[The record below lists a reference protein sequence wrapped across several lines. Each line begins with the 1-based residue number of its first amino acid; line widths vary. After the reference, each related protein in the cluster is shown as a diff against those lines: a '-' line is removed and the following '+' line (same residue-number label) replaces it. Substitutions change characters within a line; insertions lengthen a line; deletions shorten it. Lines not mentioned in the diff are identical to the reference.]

1 LNTASPST
9 PATPAPSWD
18 DAAAIYRRI
27 CLLRCSGR
35 AAEAKRLESG
45 DLACALQQMAGSG
58 GETAAFATYRDGVFE
73 IETERVRHAQAV
85 AELLA
90 PLLLERLGRPG
101 APAGPVRPAPVPAA
115 KRGPVDIAD
124 MIDTLL
130 AQQPELSG
138 R

>member
-1 LNTASPST
+1 M
-9 PATPAPSWD
+9 
-18 DAAAIYRRI
+18 AAIYRRI

-35 AAEAKRLESG
+35 AAEAARLESG
-45 DLACALQQMAGSG
+45 DLACTLQQVAGST
-58 GETAAFATYRDGVFE
+58 GETAAFATFRDGVFE

-90 PLLLERLGRPG
+90 PLLLERLGRPV
-101 APAGPVRPAPVPAA
+101 ARAGTAQPVPATA
-115 KRGPVDIAD
+115 PKRGPVDIAD

>member
-1 LNTASPST
+1 M
-9 PATPAPSWD
+9 
-18 DAAAIYRRI
+18 AAIYRRI

-35 AAEAKRLESG
+35 ATEAARLESVE
-45 DLACALQQMAGSG
+45 LACALQQMAASA

-90 PLLLERLGRPG
+90 PLLLERLGRPAAG
-101 APAGPVRPAPVPAA
+101 AGTVRPAPVAA
-115 KRGPVDIAD
+115 PKRDPVDIAD